1 MVRMKKAIKAKPHL
15 AQTPPGEAVEV
26 YIANVPEPVQA
37 TLRQLREIIRAAVPA
52 EASEVISYGLP
63 AFSLTK
69 PFFGYAA
76 YKSHLSVFPFSGS
89 LLDSFAKELEPYSR
103 TKGSLHLPFDRPL
116 PAALIQRLVRA
127 RVAALSHK
135 ANAKVPTASR
145 KSALHS
151 EPV

>member
-1 MVRMKKAIKAKPHL
+1 MVRMKRATKAKPRPT
-15 AQTPPGEAVEV
+15 QTLPSEAVEA
-26 YIANVPEPVQA
+26 YIASVPEPVRA

-76 YKSHLSVFPFSGS
+76 FKNHLSVLPFSGS
-89 LLDSFAKELEPYSR
+89 FLDSFAKELEPYSC

-127 RVAALSHK
+127 RVVALSHK
-135 ANAKVPTASR
+135 ATRGS
-145 KSALHS
+145 
-151 EPV
+151 